1 MSHPPSLEQL
11 YRDAIYEVDLPGR
24 TVVFRIGEAAPA
36 GLPVP
41 LALVTAFNPGTS
53 RPCEA
58 ENQAANRRLEAEI
71 TRRGWLC
78 FPARGR
84 DAAATHVEPSFAI
97 PDISPEDAL
106 ALARQFGQAAIVYVH
121 GGRVTLLWCE

>member
-1 MSHPPSLEQL
+1 MAHEFPLEQL
-11 YRDAIYEVDLPGR
+11 YRDALYEVDLPGG

-53 RPCEA
+53 RPCE
-58 ENQAANRRLEAEI
+58 EVNQAANRRLEAEV
-71 TRRGWLC
+71 TRRGWPS

-84 DAAATHVEPSFAI
+84 DEAATHIEPSFAI
-97 PDISPEDAL
+97 SGISREDAL
-106 ALARQFGQAAIVYVH
+106 ALGKMFGQAAVVFVD
-121 GGRVTLLWCE
+121 GDRVRLLWCG